1 MIYNRV
7 IAAAA
12 VSVASIAGSAQ
23 AESFSF
29 DIIAGADS
37 TTGNISAGDP
47 LGTGTITIDDSI
59 FPTINGNS
67 GTLTA
72 LPAVPGF
79 PASIAPHFDF
89 ELNLFGQTFTEAN
102 DSDALL
108 GYDYTS
114 GDFFATTFATSISTT
129 DPTDPTVFSD
139 PTILGFATSTGNF
152 FDPGSGTIAINIFT
166 NDQPAVAPI
175 PLPASALLLLSGLVG
190 AGAIARRRR
199 S

>member
-12 VSVASIAGSAQ
+12 VSVASIVGSAQ
-23 AESFSF
+23 AADFSF

-37 TTGNISAGDP
+37 DTGAITAGTA

-59 FPTINGNS
+59 FGAMTDGT

-79 PASIAPHFDF
+79 PPAFAPHFDF
-89 ELNLFGQTFTEAN
+89 SLDLFGQTFDESN

-108 GYDYTS
+108 GYEYAS
-114 GDFFATTFATSISTT
+114 GAFTATSFALSVSTA
-129 DPTDPTVFSD
+129 DPTDPTAFTD
-139 PTILGFATSTGNF
+139 PSILGFATSTGNF
-152 FDPGSGTIAINIFT
+152 FDNGGTVAINIFT
-166 NDQPAVAPI
+166 NDQPVAAPI
-175 PLPASALLLLSGLVG
+175 PLPASAVLLLSGLVG
-190 AGAIARRRR
+190 AGAVARRRSR